1 MHWRNAPQGYSA
13 TARIV
18 FWAAVLFVCVGW
30 ALGVVAF
37 ASELITL
44 LLMSRLIWG
53 LIDPFPGSGLTP
65 VEYEGN
71 VIGKIICVALYGLLV
86 VVVAVSVLM
95 KFAEGHALSLFGVV
109 EIASPWTK
117 QKKFAHDMKEM
128 HDVLANM
135 LVVLSMIY
143 ATQTLSG
150 YFVTGEQTS
159 ERRPP
164 TRSESN

>member
-1 MHWRNAPQGYSA
+1 MHWRSSPHGYSA

-18 FWAAVLFVCVGW
+18 FWAAVLLVCAGW

-44 LLMSRLIWG
+44 LLMTRLIWG

-65 VEYEGN
+65 VECEGN
-71 VIGKIICVALYGLLV
+71 FIGKTICVALYGLLV
-86 VVVAVSVLM
+86 AVVAVSVLM

-143 ATQTLSG
+143 ASLTLSG
-150 YFVTGEQTS
+150 YFASGERTS

-164 TRSESN
+164 THSESD